1 MRILLDTHVFLWMLD
16 DSPNLSQN
24 ARELMTAP
32 GNDCFVSAVSFWEIA
47 IKAALRRKDFRVDT
61 AALIDAADA
70 AGLKHLSFV
79 AAHAVHVARLR
90 AIIPTHSIARS
101 LRRPSWSRSSDD
113 DHAQSADELGASQ
126 SENVRR

>member
-61 AALIDAADA
+61 AALSDAADA

-79 AAHAVHVARLR
+79 AAHAVHVARLPRHHPDPFDR
-90 AIIPTHSIARS
+90 ALIAQAILEPLTLLTHDATLARYG
-101 LRRPSWSRSSDD
+101 D
-113 DHAQSADELGASQ
+113 A
-126 SENVRR
+126 VRLV

>member
-1 MRILLDTHVFLWMLD
+1 VRILLDTHVFLWMLD
-16 DSPNLSQN
+16 DSPKLSQS

-70 AGLKHLSFV
+70 AGLKHLPFV
-79 AAHAVHVARLR
+79 AAHAGHVARCR
-90 AIIPTHSIARS
+90 VITPTHLIGRL
-101 LRRPSWSRSSDD
+101 LRKPFWSR
-113 DHAQSADELGASQ
+113 
-126 SENVRR
+126 